1 MQTEHLILVRDFC
14 VHHNIEI
21 TFVETLAANDLV
33 ETTTIEQTLYIEQA
47 QLMQLEK
54 FVRLHHDLNIHPD
67 DLDVV
72 SDLLNRLETLQSQ
85 VTSLQN
91 QLRFYGDNS
100 NALTS
105 LPSAMH

>member
-14 VHHNIEI
+14 VHNNIEI

-33 ETTTIEQTLYIEQA
+33 ETTTIEQTLYIEEA
-47 QLMQLEK
+47 QLIQLEK
-54 FVRLHHDLNIHPD
+54 FVRLHHDLHIHPD

-72 SDLLNRLETLQSQ
+72 ADLLNRVETLQNQ

-91 QLRFYGDNS
+91 QLRFYGG
-100 NALTS
+100 
-105 LPSAMH
+105 